1 MNEMVLVIKETDVQ
15 KVLKDY
21 GFLDVPLDIIK
32 DLTEK
37 RGFFVRRGKA
47 EKDKSI
53 RQLIPYVVVQDE
65 RGLYLLVRRLK
76 AQIESRLHGFY
87 SIGIGGH
94 VNDKDEGHS
103 PWLKFL
109 SGMEREVDEE
119 ISVENYN
126 WPKYLGLI
134 RENTTPVNR
143 VHLGVVFIITAKVN
157 GVKEITKFSWE
168 MLKLDGLREK
178 YDEMESWSKLAF
190 DALEKRLK
198 K

>member
-1 MNEMVLVIKETDVQ
+1 MDEMVLVIEEKDAE
-15 KVLKDY
+15 KVFKNY
-21 GFLDVPLDIIK
+21 GFLDVPLEIIK

-47 EKDKSI
+47 ERDESI
-53 RQLIPYVVVQDE
+53 RQLIPYVVVRNE
-65 RGLYLLVRRLK
+65 KGLYLLVKRLK
-76 AQIESRLHGFY
+76 AQTESRLHGFY

-134 RENTTPVNR
+134 RENSTSVNR
-143 VHLGVVFIITAKVN
+143 VHLGVVFTITAKVN
-157 GVKEITKFSWE
+157 GVKEINKFSWE
-168 MLKLDGLREK
+168 MVSLNGLREK
-178 YDEMESWSKLAF
+178 YEEMELWSKLAL
-190 DALEKRLK
+190 DALEEKVK

>member
-1 MNEMVLVIKETDVQ
+1 MDEMVLVIKETDVQ
-15 KVLKDY
+15 KIFKDY

-47 EKDKSI
+47 EKDESI

-65 RGLYLLVRRLK
+65 RGLYLLVKRLK
-76 AQIESRLHGFY
+76 AQTESRLHGFY

-143 VHLGVVFIITAKVN
+143 VHLGVVFTITAKVN

-168 MLKLDGLREK
+168 MVKLDELREK
-178 YDEMESWSKLAF
+178 YDEMESWSKLIF
-190 DALEKRLK
+190 DTIEKKIK

>member
-1 MNEMVLVIKETDVQ
+1 MMDEMVLVIKETDVQ
-15 KVLKDY
+15 KILKDY

-47 EKDKSI
+47 EKDESI

-65 RGLYLLVRRLK
+65 RGLYLLVKRLK
-76 AQIESRLHGFY
+76 AQTESRLHGFY

-143 VHLGVVFIITAKVN
+143 VHLGVVFTLTAKVN
-157 GVKEITKFSWE
+157 GVKEINKFSWE
-168 MLKLDGLREK
+168 MVKLDGLREK

-190 DALEKRLK
+190 DALEKT
-198 K
+198 

>member
-1 MNEMVLVIKETDVQ
+1 MDEMVLVIEEKDAE
-15 KVLKDY
+15 KVFKDY
-21 GFLDVPLDIIK
+21 GFLDVPLEIIK
-32 DLTEK
+32 ELTEK

-47 EKDKSI
+47 EMDESI
-53 RQLIPYVVVQDE
+53 RQLIPYVIVRNE
-65 RGLYLLVRRLK
+65 KGLYLLVKRLK
-76 AQIESRLHGFY
+76 AQTESRLHGFY

-134 RENTTPVNR
+134 RENSTSVNR
-143 VHLGVVFIITAKVN
+143 VHLGVVFTITAKVN
-157 GVKEITKFSWE
+157 GVKEIDKFSWE
-168 MLKLDGLREK
+168 MVSLNGLREK
-178 YDEMESWSKLAF
+178 YEEMELWSKLAL
-190 DALEKRLK
+190 DALEEKVK
-198 K
+198 E